1 MNYFIRAL
9 LLMVIIGVH
18 PFGNRSLAQQSTEN
32 WPGPKIRIAVM
43 DLSGAAL
50 KSQTTYQTGS
60 TSTTIAIPPPAEF
73 ALGLTEMLTTA
84 LVKTSR
90 FVVVERAAVE
100 KIINEQN
107 LGASGQVNPETA
119 AAKGKIIGAQSLV
132 TGEITEFSYRQSSI
146 GGSINP
152 INILKAKS
160 DRVTAMVAL
169 DIRMIDATT
178 GEVLF
183 SRRAKGTASMTGVAA
198 ELTQGDRNFSA
209 SASANTPL
217 GRASRQAIEEAV
229 AAILAGAKKVPWSGR
244 IVDVRDGQIYINA
257 GTEIGVQP
265 GMEFDVFEQKEALVD
280 PASGKSLGTPDRRIG
295 SISAQV
301 VEDKY
306 SIAKATEGGEFKRN
320 QLLRFKGQAQKP

>member
-1 MNYFIRAL
+1 MRL
-9 LLMVIIGVH
+9 
-18 PFGNRSLAQQSTEN
+18 
-32 WPGPKIRIAVM
+32 AVM

-50 KSQTTYQTGS
+50 KSQTTYQTNS
-60 TSTTIAIPPPAEF
+60 TSTTVAIPPPAEF

-84 LVKTSR
+84 LVKTGR

-146 GGSINP
+146 GGSFNP
-152 INILKAKS
+152 IQIIKAKS

-198 ELTQGDRNFSA
+198 ELTQSDRNFSA

-217 GRASRQAIEEAV
+217 GRASRQAIEEAM
-229 AAILAGAKKVPWSGR
+229 L
-244 IVDVRDGQIYINA
+244 
-257 GTEIGVQP
+257 
-265 GMEFDVFEQKEALVD
+265 
-280 PASGKSLGTPDRRIG
+280 
-295 SISAQV
+295 
-301 VEDKY
+301 
-306 SIAKATEGGEFKRN
+306 
-320 QLLRFKGQAQKP
+320 